1 MAHKVLITDIDTG
14 KVLLD
19 CVSSGYIYS
28 ISDDEKEGI
37 HATNYFGDIPVS
49 DIGQLMAAIEDVI
62 EDIRD
67 RHPDIAAFEAFLKAA
82 LKSGLVEKETRS
94 VENSYEEA
102 ESNE

>member
-37 HATNYFGDIPVS
+37 RATNYFGDIPIT
-49 DIGQLMAAIEDVI
+49 DIGQLMNAIEDVI
-62 EDIRD
+62 EDIRE
-67 RHPDIAAFEAFLKAA
+67 RHSDIVVFEAFLKAA
-82 LKSGLVEKETRS
+82 LESGLIEKETRS

>member
-19 CVSSGYIYS
+19 CISSGYICS
-28 ISDDEKEGI
+28 ISDDEQEGVRV
-37 HATNYFGDIPVS
+37 TNYFGDIPVI
-49 DIGQLMAAIEDVI
+49 DIGQLINAAESVI
-62 EDIRD
+62 EDIRE
-67 RHPDIAAFEAFLKAA
+67 RNPDIAAFDAFLKAA
-82 LKSGLVEKETRS
+82 LESGLIETETRS

>member
-19 CVSSGYIYS
+19 CVSSGYIYA
-28 ISDDEKEGI
+28 ISDDEMEGI
-37 HATNYFGDIPVS
+37 HATHYFGDIPAFA
-49 DIGQLMAAIEDVI
+49 IGQLMAAIEHII
-62 EDIRD
+62 EDIREY
-67 RHPDIAAFEAFLKAA
+67 HPDIAAFEAFLKAA
-82 LKSGLVEKETRS
+82 LESGLIEKETRS

>member
-28 ISDDEKEGI
+28 ISDDEMEGI
-37 HATNYFGDIPVS
+37 HATHYFGDFPVFA
-49 DIGQLMAAIEDVI
+49 IGQLMAAIEDVI
-62 EDIRD
+62 EDIREC
-67 RHPDIAAFEAFLKAA
+67 HPDIAAFEAFLKVA
-82 LKSGLVEKETRS
+82 LESGLVEKETRS